1 MAPDSAAASVQH
13 NVLVMEADHDYVQT
27 LGLEMAQGR
36 PFDEAMI
43 TDSMAVVVNEAL
55 VEVMGLRGNPI
66 GQRIRFASDDTAYPI
81 IGVVRDFHFKSLHD
95 EIEPYAVFIEDGV
108 TDRSAIRILSDDVPG
123 TLAYLEETWEAFVP
137 DRPFVYSFLEDGL
150 AAQYRAEEQTRTIF
164 SVFSLLAIVIA
175 CLGLFGLSAFMAEQR
190 RKEIG
195 VRKVL
200 GASVEGIVVLLSK
213 DFLKLVGLA
222 FVVAAPVAY
231 LVMDRWLQS
240 FAYHIDIS
248 WWVFLIAGSL
258 ALAIALLT
266 VSYQSIKAARI
277 NPVEA
282 LRYE

>member
-1 MAPDSAAASVQH
+1 
-13 NVLVMEADHDYVQT
+13 
-27 LGLEMAQGR
+27 
-36 PFDEAMI
+36 
-43 TDSMAVVVNEAL
+43 
-55 VEVMGLRGNPI
+55 
-66 GQRIRFASDDTAYPI
+66 
-81 IGVVRDFHFKSLHD
+81 
-95 EIEPYAVFIEDGV
+95 
-108 TDRSAIRILSDDVPG
+108 
-123 TLAYLEETWEAFVP
+123 
-137 DRPFVYSFLEDGL
+137 
-150 AAQYRAEEQTRTIF
+150 
-164 SVFSLLAIVIA
+164 
-175 CLGLFGLSAFMAEQR
+175 MAEQR
-190 RKEIG
+190 TQEIG

-231 LVMDRWLQS
+231 LVMDRWLQG

-266 VSYQSIKAARI
+266 VSYQSIRVARI

>member
-1 MAPDSAAASVQH
+1 
-13 NVLVMEADHDYVQT
+13 
-27 LGLEMAQGR
+27 
-36 PFDEAMI
+36 
-43 TDSMAVVVNEAL
+43 MAVVVNEAL
-55 VEVMGLRGNPI
+55 VEVMGLKGNPI
-66 GQRIRFASDDTAYPI
+66 GQHIRFASDDTAYPI

-150 AAQYRAEEQTRTIF
+150 AAQYRVEEQTRTIV
-164 SVFSLLAIVIA
+164 SVFSLLAIMIA

-213 DFLKLVGLA
+213 DIIRLVLVA
-222 FVVAAPVAY
+222 FVIAAPLAY
-231 LVMDRWLQS
+231 LVIDWWFLQGFVYRIEMS
-240 FAYHIDIS
+240 V
-248 WWVFLIAGSL
+248 WTFLLAGLL

-266 VSYQSIKAARI
+266 VSYQSIRAARI